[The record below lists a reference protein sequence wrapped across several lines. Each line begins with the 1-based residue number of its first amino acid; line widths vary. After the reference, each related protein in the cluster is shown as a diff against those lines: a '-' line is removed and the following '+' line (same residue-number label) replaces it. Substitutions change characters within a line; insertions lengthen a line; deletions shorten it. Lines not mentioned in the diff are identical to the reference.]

1 MRNRDFPPAGN
12 LNTRQWQ
19 CLEVLNKVRSCVL
32 TVCWFDF
39 VKQILKGCVYST
51 WLQND
56 ELKYFIL
63 YSVLQLYTLYKCQ
76 FAFKK
81 AVDWTGGEDRYLLC
95 LQCPVRSRL
104 SGTTNRTR
112 SLTYINTGHDLY
124 LGRVRATVY
133 PWVLLICRRTSQAF
147 WQRPSCFLLLFALPL
162 NRGGKSTLHF
172 QSPPTK
178 RK

>member
-1 MRNRDFPPAGN
+1 MH
-12 LNTRQWQ
+12 
-19 CLEVLNKVRSCVL
+19 SCVL

-63 YSVLQLYTLYKCQ
+63 YSILQLYTLYKCS

-95 LQCPVRSRL
+95 LQCPVRSSW
-104 SGTTNRTR
+104 SGTTNRTW
-112 SLTYINTGHDLY
+112 SLTYINTAHELY

-133 PWVLLICRRTSQAF
+133 PWVFICRRTSQAS

>member
-1 MRNRDFPPAGN
+1 MY
-12 LNTRQWQ
+12 WQ
-19 CLEVLNKVRSCVL
+19 
-32 TVCWFDF
+32 F
-39 VKQILKGCVYST
+39 VDLILWNILKGCVYST

-63 YSVLQLYTLYKCQ
+63 YSILQLYTLYKCS

-95 LQCPVRSRL
+95 LQCPVRSSW

-112 SLTYINTGHDLY
+112 SLTYINTAHELY

-133 PWVLLICRRTSQAF
+133 PWVFICRRTSQAF
-147 WQRPSCFLLLFALPL
+147 WQRPSSFLLLFALPL
-162 NRGGKSTLHF
+162 NRGANPHSISNHLPLKGSKSVF
-172 QSPPTK
+172 IA
-178 RK
+178 